1 MRKKILL
8 SLVISITIVS
18 TFFSQA
24 SAFMCPITDTKN
36 MSKVFQNVTN
46 VFTNGTT
53 ATNTAIKDE
62 ELNKIK
68 NGNPTCSSNPT
79 NKQTEIKTTAWE
91 YISKGAI
98 TTTFVQEI
106 EGVETKKS
114 SSEKII
120 DLISR
125 SDFLKTPQ
133 ELTKISEAKKILIE
147 ELFFKDKEAY
157 ENSSSSEK
165 EALQTKRK
173 RYASEVAS
181 KGYALAYALRE
192 RLKED
197 AKSLINAQTSGC
209 NQTQSHALQNRNLKA
224 LIKTTAANIAIQIMS
239 METEAALQLLSEPL
253 VEMTAEDVG
262 GQK

>member
-1 MRKKILL
+1 MHNGLKI
-8 SLVISITIVS
+8 
-18 TFFSQA
+18 
-24 SAFMCPITDTKN
+24 
-36 MSKVFQNVTN
+36 
-46 VFTNGTT
+46 T
-53 ATNTAIKDE
+53 ATNVENPKINFTSKKQENSSTPSSNAKKVALCGLGILGTIGATIFAIRRGKASKEIRIGIE
-62 ELNKIK
+62 EFKQAGNFLK
-68 NGNPTCSSNPT
+68 NGKAFTQAGDAFT
-79 NKQTEIKTTAWE
+79 
-91 YISKGAI
+91 G
-98 TTTFVQEI
+98 
-106 EGVETKKS
+106 
-114 SSEKII
+114 
-120 DLISR
+120 
-125 SDFLKTPQ
+125 